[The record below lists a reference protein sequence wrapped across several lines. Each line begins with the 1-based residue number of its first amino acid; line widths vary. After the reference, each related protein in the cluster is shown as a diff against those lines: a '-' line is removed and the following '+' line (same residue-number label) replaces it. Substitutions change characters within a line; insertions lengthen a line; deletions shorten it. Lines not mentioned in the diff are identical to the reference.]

1 MALVNCRECEKEV
14 SDQAETCPHCGID
27 SPKFEE
33 EKKYTLAD
41 KILGKKNFGALFILW
56 YIVSFGLD
64 SLRH

>member
-41 KILGKKNFGALFILW
+41 KILGKKISEHSLFYGI
-56 YIVSFGLD
+56 SFP
-64 SLRH
+64 SV